1 MGVRAA
7 AQGRG
12 FEEDL
17 VLAGCVRGSSL
28 EPEARSACQMWQRR
42 LGSGHGHVQESRGE
56 LHLER
61 TREGEAG
68 KKRTPEPESGVPV
81 SLS

>member
-1 MGVRAA
+1 MRAA

-42 LGSGHGHVQESRGE
+42 LGSGHGHVQEVEKNSIWNGLEKEKQERRG
-56 LHLER
+56 HL
-61 TREGEAG
+61 
-68 KKRTPEPESGVPV
+68 
-81 SLS
+81 SLRAEYQ